1 MRISDWSS
9 DVCSSDLEGAEG
21 RGNASLVEDFP
32 FIDPPDPRAIADGW
46 QQLSEL
52 GAVDDRRRLTPTGR
66 TMAKLPVDVKLAR
79 MLVAAQAHGCLHE
92 MLAIA
97 SFLGIQDP
105 RERPAD
111 QHPPAAP
118 AHAQFPDHKSSF
130 LRPPPTWALHPH

>member
-9 DVCSSDLEGAEG
+9 DVCSSDL
-21 RGNASLVEDFP
+21 
-32 FIDPPDPRAIADGW
+32 
-46 QQLSEL
+46 QLSEL

-111 QHPPAAP
+111 QRAAADA
-118 AHAQFPDHKSSF
+118 AHAQFRDAKSEFRSEEHTSELQSLMRNSYAVF
-130 LRPPPTWALHPH
+130 CLKKKTKSTTYE